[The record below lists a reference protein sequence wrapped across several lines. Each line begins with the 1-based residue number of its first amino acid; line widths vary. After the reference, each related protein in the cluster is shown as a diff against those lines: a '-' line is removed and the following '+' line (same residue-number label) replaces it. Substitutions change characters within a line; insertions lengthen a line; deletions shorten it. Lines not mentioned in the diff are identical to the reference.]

1 MFSVSRIFGKKE
13 KHDGEQQIHQGIFKC
28 KHCDMTFESKERLKK
43 HNNKAHSGKN
53 KK

>member
-1 MFSVSRIFGKKE
+1 VFSVSKIFGKKE
-13 KHDGEQQIHQGIFKC
+13 KDEGQQIHQDIFKC
-28 KHCDMTFESKERLKK
+28 KHCDMTLESKERLKK